1 MSGASN
7 TAGMVGRFGSTS
19 YTSISTLGQRD
30 PRFPP
35 KYPKPSKFFKSRNLK
50 DSENV
55 IEEVIEADEEE
66 EDATT
71 SANSTTLNSTENSVL
86 LGTHSANSSCSS
98 VNSTVVENLRTPLAA
113 KKKSSNISVAVRSR
127 PILQRELDKVPPEGS
142 ILDITED
149 QVIVA
154 LKKPFRFDKIF
165 DENSSQEQV
174 YHSLIR
180 PMVDKVLCDYNASVF
195 AYGQTGTGKT
205 FTMGTNDQTASINDP
220 SIGVIPRAIKHIFE
234 EGRDVSVKVS
244 FYEILN
250 EQVFD
255 LINPSKQRVP
265 LAVRELPN
273 QGLFKIV
280 QLTEILV
287 RDRTEA
293 LSLLEQGS
301 SLRSTESTNLN
312 QQSSRSHAV
321 FTLNIT
327 SDNDQG
333 FLVTR
338 KLNLVD
344 LAGSESVRRTQATGD
359 RFSEGVSI
367 NKSLLNL
374 GNVIRA
380 LTEKKIHVPYR
391 DSVLTKV
398 LKECLQSTAFITMV
412 ACISPTGV
420 DMQETINTLRFAN
433 KAKELITKP
442 VPSFLLESRG
452 NSAAKK
458 RRFGDLIPQT
468 PGATWNNTIHTPTP
482 SKVARKNDTK
492 RQLNLTIGTPGKRSK
507 GEAPAGATF
516 MTPQHFRT
524 TATSTLLKRN
534 QEPSSPESPTFS
546 NLSGVSMIR
555 HPDDDDFTTEDNVNQ
570 PDGPDDTTKLES
582 KTFSMQD
589 MSSVISPYMR
599 KLTESITGELR
610 RIQSQHLQTTRRDET
625 PKAKSR
631 PRMTSSPVRST
642 KKALLDNIHFSED
655 IPAILVTEGLSPPS
669 ESIISGSRAPLS
681 QITNKRLQT
690 VMDSASPILG
700 KTNPPIPTY
709 DSPPST
715 AGAPLPS
722 SPTIEQMEQA
732 MGIAPDSPGVLFCVP
747 GALAPPRGS
756 RQSRR
761 SSRRT
766 TMAGTELET
775 TLKFIRD
782 SASSRRLSNRPTRA
796 AAIGVFYGSPNKENP
811 KKNTDKGE
819 SEFMHPL
826 LNKDAFQID
835 PARQR
840 EHNRSILTL
849 LNTGNLKLLTALP
862 AIGSKTGLII
872 HGYRQLNGG
881 IQNLQELEHINGL
894 GPKFLAKFLAR
905 NQIILDA

>member
-1 MSGASN
+1 
-7 TAGMVGRFGSTS
+7 
-19 YTSISTLGQRD
+19 
-30 PRFPP
+30 
-35 KYPKPSKFFKSRNLK
+35 
-50 DSENV
+50 
-55 IEEVIEADEEE
+55 
-66 EDATT
+66 
-71 SANSTTLNSTENSVL
+71 
-86 LGTHSANSSCSS
+86 
-98 VNSTVVENLRTPLAA
+98 
-113 KKKSSNISVAVRSR
+113 
-127 PILQRELDKVPPEGS
+127 
-142 ILDITED
+142 
-149 QVIVA
+149 
-154 LKKPFRFDKIF
+154 
-165 DENSSQEQV
+165 
-174 YHSLIR
+174 
-180 PMVDKVLCDYNASVF
+180 
-195 AYGQTGTGKT
+195 
-205 FTMGTNDQTASINDP
+205 
-220 SIGVIPRAIKHIFE
+220 
-234 EGRDVSVKVS
+234 
-244 FYEILN
+244 
-250 EQVFD
+250 
-255 LINPSKQRVP
+255 
-265 LAVRELPN
+265 
-273 QGLFKIV
+273 
-280 QLTEILV
+280 
-287 RDRTEA
+287 
-293 LSLLEQGS
+293 
-301 SLRSTESTNLN
+301 
-312 QQSSRSHAV
+312 
-321 FTLNIT
+321 
-327 SDNDQG
+327 
-333 FLVTR
+333 
-338 KLNLVD
+338 
-344 LAGSESVRRTQATGD
+344 
-359 RFSEGVSI
+359 
-367 NKSLLNL
+367 
-374 GNVIRA
+374 
-380 LTEKKIHVPYR
+380 
-391 DSVLTKV
+391 
-398 LKECLQSTAFITMV
+398 MV

-811 KKNTDKGE
+811 KKNTDKVH
-819 SEFMHPL
+819 FFVIFL
-826 LNKDAFQID
+826 LNY
-835 PARQR
+835 
-840 EHNRSILTL
+840 LY
-849 LNTGNLKLLTALP
+849 G
-862 AIGSKTGLII
+862 
-872 HGYRQLNGG
+872 
-881 IQNLQELEHINGL
+881 
-894 GPKFLAKFLAR
+894 LAR
-905 NQIILDA
+905 TQKERFFTSQPGKKNISLEGSRK